1 MQIVT
6 NLFCLVYILRTLPGK
21 IRLGLDIL
29 FSITIFEILTPNL
42 LEIPHNVSPRFT
54 TYKVCDK
61 SFAFDVGT
69 YKSSPVNIKLTL
81 DILLILAN
89 ISTVVSN
96 SLAIL
101 DNVSPDCTIYGIVL
115 TPFALDSWLA
125 IGITKVSPAY
135 IKFGFDILFSS
146 TSLAIVVLY
155 SIASSDKVAPLGIII
170 LW

>member
-69 YKSSPVNIKLTL
+69 YKSSPVNITALCDIVNGILML
-81 DILLILAN
+81 DGLI
-89 ISTVVSN
+89 
-96 SLAIL
+96 SLA
-101 DNVSPDCTIYGIVL
+101 CG
-115 TPFALDSWLA
+115 
-125 IGITKVSPAY
+125 AY
-135 IKFGFDILFSS
+135 IVF
-146 TSLAIVVLY
+146 A
-155 SIASSDKVAPLGIII
+155 
-170 LW
+170 